1 MPTKTDLFFL
11 ACVMKDLVPLKDLDL
26 KNVEN
31 KELLF
36 TPRTHR
42 LIATNVVA
50 LNRLYESIRASVQ
63 SLDEGKSPVAEV
75 DHKFCS

>member
-11 ACVMKDLVPLKDLDL
+11 ACVMKDLIPLKDIDL
-26 KNVEN
+26 ENVVNED
-31 KELLF
+31 LLF

-50 LNRLYESIRASVQ
+50 LNRLYESIWSSVQ
-63 SLDEGKSPVAEV
+63 ALEEGKNPVAAV
-75 DHKFCS
+75 DDKFCS